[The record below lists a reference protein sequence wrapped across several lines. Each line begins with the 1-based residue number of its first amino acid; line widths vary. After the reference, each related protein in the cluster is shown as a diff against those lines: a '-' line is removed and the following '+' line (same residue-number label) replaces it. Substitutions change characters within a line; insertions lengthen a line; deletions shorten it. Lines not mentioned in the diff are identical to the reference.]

1 MQERYIGQP
10 IGRSE
15 GMDKATGRAKYAGDY
30 YAENMLHVAVV
41 RSPIAHGY
49 VRSLDTAALPEDVLL
64 FTDKDLAENVI
75 DDIMCDEP
83 VLAGKHVRYH
93 NEPVALVAADTM

>member
-1 MQERYIGQP
+1 MKEGNVMQERYIGQP

-41 RSPIAHGY
+41 R
-49 VRSLDTAALPEDVLL
+49 
-64 FTDKDLAENVI
+64 
-75 DDIMCDEP
+75 
-83 VLAGKHVRYH
+83 
-93 NEPVALVAADTM
+93 